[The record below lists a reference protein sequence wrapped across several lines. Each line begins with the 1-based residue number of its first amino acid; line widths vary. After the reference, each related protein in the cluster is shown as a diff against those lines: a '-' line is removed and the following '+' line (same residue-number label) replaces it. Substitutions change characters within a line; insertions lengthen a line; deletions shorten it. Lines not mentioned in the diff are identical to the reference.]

1 MKATQASATC
11 KHVSTQAVH
20 PCSHHSDPFSRLMFK
35 TTTARPHPTA
45 SSLFKAT
52 GSALLNSAHSLS
64 ELMTVQG
71 NVGAGIAAVAGTRE
85 LLQLCLDVGALLDQA
100 QLYPALL
107 LLERIRGTK
116 LGEWV
121 QGAAVHGCT
130 GRHLQWAL
138 RLCLAASSAGS
149 AWKRLARAQYK
160 TYHTAPSAASSV
172 ITNYTLPYIA

>member
-1 MKATQASATC
+1 MQQLQVPALVHTLTSLDVKFIITHAYASHALALTALTAITATT
-11 KHVSTQAVH
+11 H
-20 PCSHHSDPFSRLMFK
+20 
-35 TTTARPHPTA
+35 RPHPTA

-138 RLCLAASSAGS
+138 RLCLASSSAGS
-149 AWKRLARAQYK
+149 AW
-160 TYHTAPSAASSV
+160 
-172 ITNYTLPYIA
+172 